1 MTRAAVNDFFPPN
14 FPVTVDSIE
23 VENGDTIPTAYLMDR
38 LQERYQ
44 STHKVYFVMGSD
56 LLTNLHRWDDGQ
68 RIIEEMNLIVFRRK
82 GYEEEEKDLEQHPN
96 FLQNEPI
103 VVGADQ
109 SLIGVISS
117 TEIRRRVL

>member
-1 MTRAAVNDFFPPN
+1 
-14 FPVTVDSIE
+14 
-23 VENGDTIPTAYLMDR
+23 
-38 LQERYQ
+38 
-44 STHKVYFVMGSD
+44 MGSD

-68 RIIEEMNLIVFRRK
+68 RIIEEMNLVVFRRK

-96 FLQNEPI
+96 FPQNEPI

-117 TEIRRRVL
+117 TEIRRRVLQNAAGQKPKPNFGVAGLVTSSVIQYINSNQLYQRALQ